1 MKLEI
6 EYRQLSHV
14 INLLDRLKLKGLKS
28 IHRTRLS
35 RKLQE
40 ELERVAG
47 EQLEIQK
54 EYFELDENGNPII
67 EEDKCKNEKE
77 YLETMNKFLQE
88 KVIIDSGDSQV
99 MLKSVKNAIEE
110 CDLELDGREA
120 YTFEYLYT
128 QLEKMDDSS
137 SKENSEED

>member
-67 EEDKCKNEKE
+67 EEDKCKDEKE

-99 MLKSVKNAIEE
+99 MLKSVKSSLEE
-110 CDLELDGREA
+110 SDLELEGREA
-120 YTFEYLYT
+120 YVFEYLYT
-128 QLEKMDDSS
+128 SLEDI
-137 SKENSEED
+137 ETNTEEEAS